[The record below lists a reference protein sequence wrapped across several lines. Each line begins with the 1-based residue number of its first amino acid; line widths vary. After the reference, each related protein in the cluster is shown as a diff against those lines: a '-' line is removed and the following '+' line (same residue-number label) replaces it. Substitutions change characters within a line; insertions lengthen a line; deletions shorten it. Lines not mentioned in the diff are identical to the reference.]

1 MGALRTLNLLVA
13 SSLDVGTVLREIA
26 RAAAKLME
34 ATAVGVWVADER
46 TRTIELRA
54 LSDERLL
61 DGLPNRTVAFGHG
74 ALGRAA
80 LERRRLVIDDA
91 ERDERATS
99 VEWFKARGITAAMVV
114 PITFHDSLLGVLAL
128 ARGSPFRMDQDA
140 EELLD
145 GFVAQSAIALR
156 HAQLYEVAERRQ
168 REAEILGG
176 LARAING
183 SLDLATVL
191 QRVAEGARELCQAD
205 TARIAL
211 RDPESDAIVFRY
223 WTRAWRRDP
232 KDLRVEPGI
241 AHGHDGRRGDRAQRG
256 GPEPR
261 SICC

>member
-13 SSLDVGTVLREIA
+13 SSLDVGTVLREIHEQPPSSWRPRPSGYGSRTSVPA
-26 RAAAKLME
+26 RSSC
-34 ATAVGVWVADER
+34 
-46 TRTIELRA
+46 A

-128 ARGSPFRMDQDA
+128 ARESPFPMDQDA

-156 HAQLYEVAERRQ
+156 HAQLYEVAERCQ

-191 QRVAEGARELCQAD
+191 QRVAEGAREL
-205 TARIAL
+205 
-211 RDPESDAIVFRY
+211 S
-223 WTRAWRRDP
+223 
-232 KDLRVEPGI
+232 
-241 AHGHDGRRGDRAQRG
+241 
-256 GPEPR
+256 
-261 SICC
+261 